1 MNVNDWKKEILSSP
15 CRMAVPVMT
24 HPGIEMLGHNV
35 KEAVCSG
42 QVHFEAV
49 KALCGKYPQPAAMTT
64 IMDLSV
70 EAQAFGASVSFSYE
84 AIPSIEGRLVEDAA
98 AIEALEVPSLEAGR
112 IPEYLKADKLAATLP
127 KPVFAGCIGPFSLAG
142 RLYGMTE
149 IMMGIYIE
157 PEAMQVLLEKCTDFL
172 LQYVKAIKETGCPAV
187 LMAEPA
193 SGLLSNEDNLMW
205 CTPYVKKII
214 DAVQDDSFAVVLHN
228 CGNTG
233 HCTEAMVA
241 TGAWGFHFGNK
252 IDMVQALE
260 GCPADALV
268 FGNVDPVSVFKQASP
283 EEMYK
288 VTFELLQATAKY
300 PNFVLSSGCDTPP
313 GVSPANIEAFYK
325 ALEDFNKGK

>member
-15 CRMAVPVMT
+15 RRMAVPVMT

-112 IPEYLKADKLAATLP
+112 IPEYLKADKLATTLP

-157 PEAMQVLLEKCTDFL
+157 PEAMQVLLEKCTEFL
-172 LQYVKAIKETGCPAV
+172 LKYVKAIKETGCPAV

-268 FGNVDPVSVFKQASP
+268 FGNVDPVSVFKQANP

>member
-1 MNVNDWKKEILSSP
+1 
-15 CRMAVPVMT
+15 MT

-42 QVHFEAV
+42 QIHFEAV
-49 KALCGKYPQPAAMTT
+49 RALCEKYPQPAAMTT

-70 EAQAFGASVSFSYE
+70 EAQAFGANVSFSYE

-98 AIEALEVPSLEAGR
+98 AIEALQIPSLEAGR
-112 IPEYLKADKLAATLP
+112 VPEYLKADKLATSLP

-157 PEAMQVLLEKCTDFL
+157 PEAMVMLLEKCTEFL
-172 LQYVKAIKETGCPAV
+172 TNYVKAIKGTGCPAV

-193 SGLLSNEDNLMW
+193 SGLLSNEDCLQY
-205 CTPYVKKII
+205 CTPYVKKIV
-214 DAVQDDSFAVVLHN
+214 DAVQDETFAVVLHN

-233 HCTEAMVA
+233 HCTESMVA
-241 TGAWGFHFGNK
+241 TGVWGFHFGNK
-252 IDMVQALE
+252 IDMVKAIE
-260 GCPADALV
+260 DCPPDALV
-268 FGNVDPVSVFKQASP
+268 FGNIDPVSIFKQASP
-283 EEMYK
+283 DEMHK
-288 VTFELLQATAKY
+288 ATCELLQQTANY

-313 GVSPANIEAFYK
+313 GVSSANIEAFYR
-325 ALEDFNKGK
+325 ALDDFNKGK

>member
-1 MNVNDWKKEILSSP
+1 
-15 CRMAVPVMT
+15 
-24 HPGIEMLGHNV
+24 
-35 KEAVCSG
+35 
-42 QVHFEAV
+42 
-49 KALCGKYPQPAAMTT
+49 
-64 IMDLSV
+64 MDLSV
-70 EAQAFGASVSFSYE
+70 EAQAFGANVSFSYE

-98 AIEALEVPSLEAGR
+98 AIEALAVPSLEAGR
-112 IPEYLKADKLAATLP
+112 IPEYLKADKLATSLP

-157 PEAMQVLLEKCTDFL
+157 PEAMVVLLEKCTDFL
-172 LQYVKAIKETGCPAV
+172 TNYVKDIKATGCPAV

-193 SGLLSNEDNLMW
+193 SGLLSNEDDLQY
-205 CTPYVKKII
+205 CTPYVKKIV
-214 DAVQDDSFAVVLHN
+214 DAVQDDTFAVVLHN

-252 IDMVQALE
+252 IDMVKALDE
-260 GCPADALV
+260 CPSDALV
-268 FGNVDPVSVFKQASP
+268 FGNIDPVSVFKQASP

-288 VTFELLQATAKY
+288 ATLELLQVTAKY

-313 GVSPANIEAFYK
+313 GVFPANIEAFYK
-325 ALEDFNKGK
+325 ALDDFNKGK

>member
-1 MNVNDWKKEILSSP
+1 MNVNDWKKEILSSHR
-15 CRMAVPVMT
+15 RMAVPVMT

-268 FGNVDPVSVFKQASP
+268 FGNVDPVSVFKQASS

-325 ALEDFNKGK
+325 ALEDFNNGK

>member
-1 MNVNDWKKEILSSP
+1 MNVIDWKKEILTSP
-15 CRMAVPVMT
+15 KRMAVPVMT
-24 HPGIEMLGHNV
+24 HPGIEMLGYNV

-42 QVHFEAV
+42 RVHFEAV
-49 KALCGKYPQPAAMTT
+49 KALCGKYAQSAAMTT

-98 AIEALEVPSLEAGR
+98 AIEALQVPSLDAGR
-112 IPEYLKADKLAATLP
+112 VPEYLKADRLATSLP

-149 IMMGIYIE
+149 IMMGIYLE
-157 PEAMQVLLEKCTDFL
+157 PEAMTVLLEKCTEFL
-172 LQYVKAIKETGCPAV
+172 LNYVKAIKETGCPAV

-193 SGLLSNEDNLMW
+193 SGLLSNEDDMMW
-205 CTPYVKKII
+205 CTPYVKKIVE
-214 DAVQDDSFAVVLHN
+214 AVQDETFAVVLHN

-252 IDMVQALE
+252 IDMVKAIE
-260 GCPADALV
+260 DCPADALV
-268 FGNVDPVSVFKQASP
+268 FGNIDPVSIFKQASP
-283 EEMYK
+283 DEMYK
-288 VTFELLQATAKY
+288 ATSELLQVTAKY
-300 PNFVLSSGCDTPP
+300 HNFVLSSGCDTPP

-325 ALEDFNKGK
+325 ALDDFNKGR

>member
-15 CRMAVPVMT
+15 RRMAVPVMT
-24 HPGIEMLGHNV
+24 HPGIEMLGRNV

-112 IPEYLKADKLAATLP
+112 IPEYLKADKLATTLP

-157 PEAMQVLLEKCTDFL
+157 PEAMQVLLEKCTEFL
-172 LQYVKAIKETGCPAV
+172 LKYVKAIKETGCPAV

-260 GCPADALV
+260 GCPVDALV